1 VVLFQS
7 GPSYSV
13 DSLLSPCQ
21 LAPRLV
27 SVAGQF
33 FAAAGLNKRPEGAD
47 VHCPSQSNTRKPRRY
62 WTSQEQRL
70 TSLGRTETVRSHPTD
85 EGVEDNWVSVA
96 GAAVW
101 PARLGGSVEGGPSH
115 GDHPEAELPYR
126 VP

>member
-1 VVLFQS
+1 MVLFQS

-27 SVAGQF
+27 SVAGLF
-33 FAAAGLNKRPEGAD
+33 FAAAGLKKRLEGAD
-47 VHCPSQSNTRKPRRY
+47 FHCPSQANTRKPRRY

-70 TSLGRTETVRSHPTD
+70 TSLGRTETVRGHPTD
-85 EGVEDNWVSVA
+85 EGVEDNWVSVT

-101 PARLGGSVEGGPSH
+101 LARLGGSVEGSPSY
-115 GDHPEAELPYR
+115 GDLPEAELQYR
-126 VP
+126 VS